1 MLIDDPLD
9 VLAGVVDLL
18 VELVVPAEDLSRSV
32 WIHLVYQFQAL
43 VVRVGQRLLEHVLIQ
58 GLVRMRGAGPLERIV
73 RLCAFGLVKDDIAVL
88 SSGFFARSAH
98 FTLFV
103 SAGAQQS
110 LLVVDGATVRYC
122 ARVRG

>member
-73 RLCAFGLVKDDIAVL
+73 RLFGLVKDDIAVL